1 MAENSKEEIMD
12 ADDISN
18 HMTDEDWGFASGEN
32 SNSHNNDEES
42 LVSDAS
48 YDDTGNDIY
57 DEDENIDDMSVVPF
71 DDDDDAEID
80 DSKII
85 KENTKAVSDAQ
96 KHFIKFM
103 PVVKCFEKARV
114 GGFIL
119 PEDAESREQL
129 IYGLWGDIVFYARG
143 LITAKMETYRKPIDY
158 RNYLEQECFTIFL
171 EHLMDYDPRRAAPTT
186 YFKPYFLQVISE
198 YKHSN
203 SQHMTANEAKNVAKI
218 RHAIQMHEKKG
229 ENFDYK
235 TLSIETELSERVV
248 KRTIARMN
256 TSIQANVEDEVIVS
270 SALDTQPEAS
280 YIRKEAEQ
288 LILDALDET
297 LTEQEKRFYF
307 DRVYNDG
314 NDNRTM
320 PFKLLAEKYDIQPHE
335 AKAMWSSIVD
345 RLYANPVLRR
355 IIPKIKADGL
365 EIVIHTDATKAMEN
379 EIIGAMVSDGDTI
392 PDLELT
398 IADSEEMDARTLK
411 ALTKVFSESEINYFY
426 RNIIC
431 DGYRPIV
438 SVNEYM
444 INYISVLSKK
454 VTRDFGTTAIVL
466 NELSKYPGYIK
477 DPDNLTDYIRHYSTK
492 PKKVIYESDI
502 IANVVI
508 TIIQE
513 KLYSDVTDAL
523 RNTLSDDDLDFV
535 YAKADSETGTL
546 EEVAEYYGFS
556 SEEASVLWSKIKLK
570 LTSNPLLRKMFVSF

>member
-1 MAENSKEEIMD
+1 MAENSKEEIME
-12 ADDISN
+12 ADDMSN
-18 HMTDEDWGFASGEN
+18 HMTDEDWEFVSGEN
-32 SNSHNNDEES
+32 SDSHSN
-42 LVSDAS
+42 
-48 YDDTGNDIY
+48 DDTDS
-57 DEDENIDDMSVVPF
+57 EDENIDDMSVVPF

-80 DSKII
+80 DSEII
-85 KENTKAVSDAQ
+85 KKNKKAVSDAQ
-96 KHFIKFM
+96 KDFIKFM
-103 PVVKCFEKARV
+103 PVVKCYEKARV

-119 PEDAESREQL
+119 PEDAKSREQL
-129 IYGLWGDIVFYARG
+129 IYGLWGDIVFYARS
-143 LITAKMETYRKPIDY
+143 LITAKMATYRKPIDY

-171 EHLMDYDPRRAAPTT
+171 EHLMDYDPKRTAPTT

-218 RHAIQMHEKKG
+218 RQAIQMHEKKG

-288 LILDALDET
+288 LILDALDGT
-297 LTEQEKRFYF
+297 LTEREKCFYF

-320 PFKLLAEKYDIQPHE
+320 PFKLLAEKYGIQPHE

-365 EIVIHTDATKAMEN
+365 EIAIHTDATKAMEN

-392 PDLELT
+392 PDLELK

-444 INYISVLSKK
+444 INYISVLAKK
-454 VTRDFGTTAIVL
+454 VTKDFGATAIVL
-466 NELSKYPGYIK
+466 DALSKYPGYIK
-477 DPDNLTDYIRHYSTK
+477 DPDNLTDYIRHYSTR
-492 PKKVIYESDI
+492 PKKVVYESDI
-502 IANVVI
+502 IASVVT

-513 KLYSDVTDAL
+513 KLYSDVSDVL
-523 RNTLSDDDLDFV
+523 RNTLPEDDLDFV
-535 YAKADSETGTL
+535 YTKADSENGTL
-546 EEVAEYYGFS
+546 EEAAEYYGFS
-556 SEEASVLWSKIKLK
+556 SEDASVLWSKIKLK